1 MNFRALLAIALLTM
15 SSLAFSETRLPHIVI
30 LATGGTIAGSAA
42 SNTQTTG
49 YKAGA
54 IGVQTLINAVPEMSK
69 IAHVEGEQV
78 ANIGSEN
85 MTSDIIL
92 QLSKRVNALLAR
104 DDVDGVVIT
113 HGTDTLD
120 ETPYFLNLTVKS
132 NKPVVFTAAMRPA
145 TAISADGPMN
155 LLEAVTVAA
164 DPDARGRGVMVV
176 LNDRIGAA
184 RFVTKTNAT
193 SLDTFRAPEE
203 GYLGVVVGGK
213 PQFETRVDKIHT
225 LRSVFDVRQLKV
237 LPKVVIIY
245 GYQDDP
251 EYMYDAA
258 IAHHADGIIYAG
270 TGAGSV
276 SVRSAAGIKKA
287 QQAGIVV
294 VRASR
299 TGSGVVPPDDSQPG
313 LVADSL
319 NPAKARI
326 LLMTALTQTKDPQL
340 IQQYFHTYRSSAAR
354 AFFTPSPCFL
364 LNDLASMQI
373 DGG

>member
-184 RFVTKTNAT
+184 RF
-193 SLDTFRAPEE
+193 RAPEE

-340 IQQYFHTYRSSAAR
+340 IQQYFHTY
-354 AFFTPSPCFL
+354 
-364 LNDLASMQI
+364 
-373 DGG
+373 

>member
-54 IGVQTLINAVPEMSK
+54 LGVQTLINAVPEMSK

-270 TGAGSV
+270 TGSV

-340 IQQYFHTYRSSAAR
+340 IQQYFHTY
-354 AFFTPSPCFL
+354 
-364 LNDLASMQI
+364 
-373 DGG
+373 

>member
-1 MNFRALLAIALLTM
+1 MRLNAFLATVLLIISTCALSATKI
-15 SSLAFSETRLPHIVI
+15 PHIVI

-54 IGVQTLINAVPEMSK
+54 LGVDTLINAVPEVKK
-69 IAHVEGEQV
+69 IADVTGEQI

-85 MTSDIIL
+85 MTSDVIL
-92 QLSKRVNALLAR
+92 KLSKRVNELLAR

-132 NKPVVFTAAMRPA
+132 NKPVVFTASMRPA

-164 DPDARGRGVMVV
+164 DPDAKGRGVMVV

-184 RFVTKTNAT
+184 RFMTKTNAT
-193 SLDTFRAPEE
+193 TLDTFKAPEE
-203 GYLGVVVGGK
+203 GYLGVIVGGK

-225 LRSVFDVRQLKV
+225 LRSVFDVRNVKQL
-237 LPKVVIIY
+237 PQVVIIY

-251 EYMYDAA
+251 EYVYDAA
-258 IAHHADGIIYAG
+258 IAHHADGIVYAG

-276 SVRSAAGIKKA
+276 SVRSDAGIKKA
-287 QQAGIVV
+287 EKAGIIV

-299 TGSGVVPPDDSQPG
+299 TGSGVVPPDAGQPG

-326 LLMTALTQTKDPQL
+326 LLMTALTQTHNPEL
-340 IQQYFHTYRSSAAR
+340 IQQFFHTY
-354 AFFTPSPCFL
+354 
-364 LNDLASMQI
+364 
-373 DGG
+373 